1 MTTTLIGGEVCKQ
14 GLASQLLSAEPR
26 KLTRAE
32 IDGLWRIFVAIGT
45 VWKNTVHD
53 SAGLKSSWLEFLS
66 AKATIR
72 PSYVAEYV
80 NALEVVEELIRMYGE
95 TDAFENLFLADGNT
109 VVKKGIAPE
118 KPRGKPV
125 GEDRHD
131 MPTAQDAPTTKHDV
145 PKTKDAVPVK
155 LDTRLAHAKHFVV
168 DEFIR
173 VQIVAGGFKN
183 FIRPHETDIRPEN
196 IVNYNGFIAGSRF
209 NRIKPARS
217 YEEPSK

>member
-1 MTTTLIGGEVCKQ
+1 MTMIGGEICKQ
-14 GLASQLLSAEPR
+14 QLASQLLPAEPR
-26 KLTRAE
+26 ELTRAE
-32 IDGLWRIFVAIGT
+32 IDGLWRIFAAIGT

-53 SAGLKSSWLEFLS
+53 SAGLKSSWLEFLT
-66 AKATIR
+66 AKTMIR

-95 TDAFENLFLADGNT
+95 TEAFEILFLANDNP
-109 VVKKGIAPE
+109 VDKEGIPLT
-118 KPRGKPV
+118 KPLFK
-125 GEDRHD
+125 DRD
-131 MPTAQDAPTTKHDV
+131 DNPITKNDIQI
-145 PKTKDAVPVK
+145 K

-183 FIRPHETDIRPEN
+183 FIRPQQMNEIRPEN

-209 NRIKPARS
+209 NRIKPVRP
-217 YEEPSK
+217 YEESSK

>member
-1 MTTTLIGGEVCKQ
+1 MTTTMIGGEVCKQ
-14 GLASQLLSAEPR
+14 RLASQLLPAEPR
-26 KLTRAE
+26 ELTRAE
-32 IDGLWRIFVAIGT
+32 IDDLWRVFVAIGT

-53 SAGLKSSWLEFLS
+53 SAGFKSSWLEFLTE
-66 AKATIR
+66 KTRIQ

-80 NALEVVEELIRMYGE
+80 NALEVVEELVEMYKAK
-95 TDAFENLFLADGNT
+95 AFEKFFLDNGIPLDS
-109 VVKKGIAPE
+109 KG
-118 KPRGKPV
+118 V
-125 GEDRHD
+125 LS
-131 MPTAQDAPTTKHDV
+131 Q
-145 PKTKDAVPVK
+145 

-183 FIRPHETDIRPEN
+183 FIRPQQVAKIRPEN

-209 NRIKPARS
+209 NRIKPVRP